1 MSVAAWP
8 VWLSA
13 ARRRVVGAAGRA
25 GTGVGRKALG
35 ALRSPWAAVRPAL
48 HVAMADYSA
57 AVDGRATIVELTD
70 FAPQKEGR
78 NYESSISRR
87 LETTRSGA
95 SVSWRTR
102 SEGGDA
108 GAAGPHALGERPLR
122 HQLELDLARLDLL
135 LDRRRPRRVGG
146 ERGDHL
152 SDEPCFRQEL
162 RRERP
167 HAGRVEDDRQVACT
181 VVAQREEQAVGP
193 ALHDAEA
200 AE

>member
-35 ALRSPWAAVRPAL
+35 AVRPAL

-57 AVDGRATIVELTD
+57 AVDGRPTIVELTD

-78 NYESSISRR
+78 NYENSISRR

-95 SVSWRTR
+95 PVSWRTR
-102 SEGGDA
+102 SRGTP
-108 GAAGPHALGERPLR
+108 GASS
-122 HQLELDLARLDLL
+122 
-135 LDRRRPRRVGG
+135 RRTKPSG
-146 ERGDHL
+146 
-152 SDEPCFRQEL
+152 S
-162 RRERP
+162 
-167 HAGRVEDDRQVACT
+167 T
-181 VVAQREEQAVGP
+181 VR
-193 ALHDAEA
+193 
-200 AE
+200 